1 MLKKSHFFLP
11 RKLISVNTKGL
22 PLKGNLNKIQLENA
36 INLAAFS
43 INYKKINSKLNI
55 VFTSDKTIAKY
66 HAEYL
71 QDDSPTD
78 VITFPMKEIDPFSQ
92 EFILGDLL
100 ISKETA
106 LREAKQRKIPIQ
118 KELIMYAIHG
128 FLHLNGYDDHS
139 VKDRRKMFA
148 KQNQILKKLFK

>member
-1 MLKKSHFFLP
+1 MTKIPSFFLVK
-11 RKLISVNTKGL
+11 KLISVNTKGL
-22 PLKGNLNKIQLENA
+22 PKKVNLNRKQLENA

-43 INYKKINSKLNI
+43 IGYKKIHSKLNI

-66 HAEYL
+66 HADYL
-71 QDDSPTD
+71 QDNTPTD

-128 FLHLNGYDDHS
+128 FLHLNGFDDHS